1 MTENN
6 AKINSKYDIKIT
18 GNINII
24 HLTENEVIEKVPV
37 KISEEEFYDVFYKK
51 DNDSIFLGRYLKN
64 FNVLDIDVK
73 GDIILI
79 SLKKFFKEESALFP
93 MKILTAF
100 NKGDITLL
108 NIKEGEI
115 AKKFFG
121 EDAIKYLID
130 SNNYLYNNSDFV
142 RRKIK

>member
-93 MKILTAF
+93 IKILTAF